1 MVKEFRNEQQWQ
13 SFLADQMA
21 RHGELYY
28 KLAYGVLRDAAAAE
42 DACQQAV
49 VKALGKAEVLR
60 GAESLRAW
68 LARVVVNECLSMRR
82 RQKVEKKALAERVA
96 PAVARAPLGGDWE
109 MREAVLSA
117 VENLSEPSRTIVILR
132 MLDGMSGGDV
142 SEALECSES
151 YVSRQLHAAMEQ
163 LREVLQDWK
172 TTGSSKEKVR

>member
-1 MVKEFRNEQQWQ
+1 MAKEFRNEQQWQ

-28 KLAYGVLRDAAAAE
+28 KLAFGVLRDAAAAE

-49 VKALGKAEVLR
+49 VKALRKGDELR

-82 RQKVEKKALAERVA
+82 RLKVEKKALTERVA
-96 PAVARAPLGGDWE
+96 PAVARAPLGAGWE
-109 MREAVLSA
+109 LRDAVMSA
-117 VENLSEPSRTIVILR
+117 VENLPEPSRTIVILR
-132 MLDGMSGGDV
+132 MLDGMSGGEV
-142 SEALECSES
+142 SQELECSES
-151 YVSRQLHAAMEQ
+151 YVSRQLHTAMEQ

-172 TTGSSKEKVR
+172 TTDGGKEKAV